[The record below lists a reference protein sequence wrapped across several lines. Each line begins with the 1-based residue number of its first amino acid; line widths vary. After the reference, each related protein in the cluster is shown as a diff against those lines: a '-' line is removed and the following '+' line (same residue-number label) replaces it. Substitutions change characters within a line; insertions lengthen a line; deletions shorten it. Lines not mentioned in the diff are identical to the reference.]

1 MHPLVKVIIGVILG
15 FILSMCVVV
24 LAESIMTSLYPLKNM
39 NPSGLE
45 RIEAVKDAPI
55 NSYLIFM
62 IGLSLSS
69 LMGSY
74 LAARISADK
83 FKLLTGITIGFALL
97 LFGIF
102 YFIVYP
108 YPYWVSITTILLFL
122 PFSYLGSKMAIR

>member
-1 MHPLVKVIIGVILG
+1 
-15 FILSMCVVV
+15 
-24 LAESIMTSLYPLKNM
+24 
-39 NPSGLE
+39 
-45 RIEAVKDAPI
+45 
-55 NSYLIFM
+55 
-62 IGLSLSS
+62 
-69 LMGSY
+69 MGSY

>member
-1 MHPLVKVIIGVILG
+1 
-15 FILSMCVVV
+15 
-24 LAESIMTSLYPLKNM
+24 M

>member
-24 LAESIMTSLYPLKNM
+24 LAESIMTCLYPLKNM

-108 YPYWVSITTILLFL
+108 YPYWVSITTIVLFL

>member
-1 MHPLVKVIIGVILG
+1 MHPIVKVIIGVILG